1 MSFFTDLE
9 NIDTNIYWYDS
20 DAADSAVMYIENE
33 CYHAVGPL
41 AATPLILEKWQ
52 KDKVIKPLFG
62 WKHKKLTQVKDAQ
75 GNILNEFHKRK
86 FKTLQLEVPKK
97 SGKGTL
103 TSAIVQCM
111 MDIENTE
118 PTMEVAGL
126 AWGRDQA
133 KIVWEMVNKSMS
145 ASKRAT
151 DKFEFWK
158 NSIVS
163 KDGNRSYKVWSKETG
178 SNDGKM
184 PSVVL
189 ADEVH
194 VHKTGDLLDMAEK
207 STITR
212 ANPLIMLTT
221 TAGDN
226 LDGVGYSRSQYAKEV
241 VQGVRKDESI
251 LVCLY
256 CADEKEDDIYDEDV
270 WYKVH
275 PMLGVSI
282 DIDTFRGFA
291 ERAKTSTYEENSFKR
306 YYLNIWNNTRNQY
319 ISDRVWVD
327 SQWDFDINLLKG
339 MPCYGGLDL
348 SSTGDLTAY
357 SLLFPIDDYYVS
369 LNWFFLPEEQTVG
382 KIDKKRLI
390 QYQDWVRDGLVIETP
405 GARIDYHFVQQIIE
419 QTSKEYNIQAIGY
432 DAYNSEMIARNL
444 IDSGLNMLVYRQS
457 YSAMHFPT
465 KELESLIVSKKFNH
479 LGNPVL
485 RWMNNNTS
493 IATDAHGNIRIF
505 KDKKDMKVDG
515 MISNVMALGLASD
528 PSNNA
533 IKTYLADTK
542 GEIYRI

>member
-1 MSFFTDLE
+1 MSFFTNLDI
-9 NIDTNIYWYDS
+9 IDTDLYWYDS
-20 DAADSAVMYIENE
+20 NAAESAVRYIENE
-33 CYHAVGPL
+33 CYHAAGPL
-41 AATPLILEKWQ
+41 AATPLILEDWQ
-52 KDKVIKPLFG
+52 KSQIIRPLFG
-62 WKHKKLTQVKDAQ
+62 WKHKKPTQVKDAQ
-75 GNILNEFHKRK
+75 GRVVNEFKKRK
-86 FKTLQLEVPKK
+86 FKTLHMEVPKK

-111 MDIENTE
+111 MDIDTTE

-133 KIVWEMVNKSMS
+133 RIVWDMVNKSMS

-151 DKFEFWK
+151 DKFDFWK

-163 KDGNRSYKVWSKETG
+163 KDGNRSYKVWTKETG

-241 VQGVRKDESI
+241 AQGVRKDESI
-251 LVCLY
+251 LVCIY
-256 CADEKEDDIYDEDV
+256 CADEKEDDIYDEEV

-291 ERAKTSTYEENSFKR
+291 EKAKTSTYEENSFKR

-319 ISDRVWVD
+319 ISDRVWLD
-327 SQWDFDINLLKG
+327 SQWDFDVKLLDG
-339 MPCYGGLDL
+339 APCYGGLDL

-357 SLLFPIDDYYVS
+357 SLLFPVDDYFIS
-369 LNWFFLPEEQTVG
+369 MNWFFLPEEQTVG

-390 QYQDWVRDGLVIETP
+390 QYQDWVRDGLIIETP
-405 GARIDYHFVQQIIE
+405 GARIDYNFVQQVIE
-419 QTSKEYNIQAIGY
+419 QTSKQYKIQAIGY

-444 IDSGLNMLVYRQS
+444 TDSGLNMLVYRQS

-465 KELESLIVSKKFNH
+465 KELESLVVAKKFNH

-493 IATDAHGNIRIF
+493 IATDPTGNIRIY

-515 MISNVMALGLASD
+515 MVANVMALGLASD
-528 PSNNA
+528 PNNKA
-533 IKTYLADTK
+533 IKTYLNETG
-542 GEIYRI
+542 GELYII